1 MSTND
6 LTVTLVGWV
15 GTEPKHYTG
24 ASTTPFTSFRMANTR
39 RYFDRAQNV
48 WADGRTEWFTV
59 KVWRQS
65 ALNVAA
71 SLRKGDPVLVHGRLA
86 TEQWDSPE
94 GPRTSLV
101 LEALAI
107 GPDLTYGR
115 ATFARTVH
123 VTDAAHRPAGVDD
136 GDGSDVG
143 VPAAD
148 ETAGAPGDVDP
159 WASDLAPAGGL
170 GGSAASGTTDV
181 TGGDEPATDVLAGTE
196 AGREPVGSGAGAGRG
211 RSR

>member
-1 MSTND
+1 MSTSD

-24 ASTTPFTSFRMANTR
+24 TGVTPFTSFRMANTR
-39 RYFDRAQNV
+39 RYFDRALGA
-48 WADGRTEWFTV
+48 WTDGRTEWFTV

-86 TEQWDSPE
+86 TEQWDGAE

-115 ATFARTVH
+115 ASFARTVH
-123 VTDAAHRPAGVDD
+123 VTGAAGAAPGAEGPGGDAVASGDERADGAAGEDEVSDAYDPWSTEAPPALDD
-136 GDGSDVG
+136 DEPG
-143 VPAAD
+143 AAD
-148 ETAGAPGDVDP
+148 ARAAVPEPVTAGG
-159 WASDLAPAGGL
+159 
-170 GGSAASGTTDV
+170 
-181 TGGDEPATDVLAGTE
+181 
-196 AGREPVGSGAGAGRG
+196 
-211 RSR
+211 